1 MTYHLTQSP
10 TALQLQWLSCH
21 LLHNHHCSIRSRWQL
36 STFVLSPFEHYKNS
50 TQTELRYAIPRT
62 LSSRRSFCCINN
74 QGRNPSSVDLV
85 STIPIRGSGLLWG
98 SIWCDVN
105 GMAFVNLLCPF
116 REPPSPFCISPWLKC
131 RGESRWWLLITDQCV
146 FDFIMKSRS
155 KETLEK
161 SCQIPFNHLKFWAEI
176 KYRAVE
182 EHGSSISTTFHVFQQ
197 YQLSL
202 QRASGAYFVSS
213 LYIIYFVNYLSPYFP
228 HWNVASGIAGTMN
241 SRILLIWW
249 ILIILSEVFRLLN
262 ICCLDFWIEGTS
274 YIGWRFVWS
283 CCSFASFTH
292 GLL

>member
-62 LSSRRSFCCINN
+62 LSSRRSFCCNN

-146 FDFIMKSRS
+146 FDFIMKSRP

-182 EHGSSISTTFHVFQQ
+182 EHGSSISTTFHGFNN
-197 YQLSL
+197 
-202 QRASGAYFVSS
+202 
-213 LYIIYFVNYLSPYFP
+213 INYLF
-228 HWNVASGIAGTMN
+228 NVPLV
-241 SRILLIWW
+241 RILFLPFISFILWIIWVLIFLIEMWLQELQEQW
-249 ILIILSEVFRLLN
+249 IVEY
-262 ICCLDFWIEGTS
+262 C
-274 YIGWRFVWS
+274 
-283 CCSFASFTH
+283 
-292 GLL
+292 